1 MMKIFY
7 LKMKKLL
14 HKLTLSKRTFVLS
27 DGSTSIKPLS
37 YTWIYISLLLL
48 CVMYFYQ
55 FIVGQYF
62 QIIGVSWFISRIPNF
77 FTILESMVT
86 NLDLS
91 YLPNIID
98 PLFDT
103 IKMAFIGT
111 LLGSLISLP
120 IAFLASQNMINN
132 PLITACV
139 KLLLSLVRTL
149 PSILYALIFAFVFG
163 YGTFVGALSLTVF
176 TFAISTKL
184 LYEHIE
190 TLDMGAFQAIQSSG
204 ATKPQAFA
212 AGILPQIYG
221 QFISV
226 ALYSFEINIRYSAIL
241 GFVGAGGI
249 GILLNDAMSLRDYG
263 KVSVMLIGFVTLILM
278 TENLSR
284 YVRKRLGQS
293 Q

>member
-1 MMKIFY
+1 MTKISY
-7 LKMKKLL
+7 LKMKKLID
-14 HKLTLSKRTFVLS
+14 KLTIAKRTFTLK
-27 DGSTSIKPLS
+27 DGTVSIKPIS
-37 YTWIYISLLLL
+37 YLWVYITLLFFII
-48 CVMYFYQ
+48 VFFYQ
-55 FIVGQYF
+55 FIVGRYF
-62 QIIGVSWFISRIPNF
+62 EMISVSWFISRIPNF
-77 FTILESMVT
+77 FTILTSMIT
-86 NLDLS
+86 NFNLS
-91 YLPNIID
+91 YFPNIIN

-111 LLGSLISLP
+111 LIGSFISLP
-120 IAFLASQNMINN
+120 VAFLASQNMINN
-132 PLITACV
+132 RFITVIV
-139 KLLLSLVRTL
+139 KFALSLVRTL
-149 PSILYALIFAFVFG
+149 PSILYALIFAFIFG

-184 LYEHIE
+184 LYENIE
-190 TLDMGAFQAIQSSG
+190 TLDLGAFQAIQSAG
-204 ATKPQAFA
+204 ATKAQAFA

-221 QFISV
+221 QFVSI
-226 ALYSFEINIRYSAIL
+226 ALYSFEINMRYSAIL

-263 KVSVMLIGFVTLILM
+263 KVSIMLVGFLVLVLI

>member
-1 MMKIFY
+1 MTKISY
-7 LKMKKLL
+7 LKMKKLID
-14 HKLTLSKRTFVLS
+14 KLTLSKRTFVLK
-27 DGSTSIKPLS
+27 DGSISIKPVS
-37 YTWIYISLLLL
+37 YLWVYLTILFLIIIF
-48 CVMYFYQ
+48 FYQ

-62 QIIGVSWFISRIPNF
+62 EMIGFGWFISRIPNF
-77 FTILESMVT
+77 FTILGSMVT
-86 NLDLS
+86 NFDID
-91 YLPNIID
+91 YFPNIID

-111 LLGSLISLP
+111 LIGSLISLP
-120 IAFLASQNMINN
+120 VAFLASQNMINN
-132 PLITACV
+132 RFITIVV
-139 KLLLSLVRTL
+139 KFFLSLVRTL
-149 PSILYALIFAFVFG
+149 PSILYALIFAFIFG

-184 LYEHIE
+184 LYENIE
-190 TLDMGAFQAIQSSG
+190 TLDLGAFQAIQSAG

-221 QFISV
+221 QFVSI
-226 ALYSFEINIRYSAIL
+226 ALYSFEINMRYSAIL

-263 KVSVMLIGFVTLILM
+263 KVSIMLVGFLILVLI